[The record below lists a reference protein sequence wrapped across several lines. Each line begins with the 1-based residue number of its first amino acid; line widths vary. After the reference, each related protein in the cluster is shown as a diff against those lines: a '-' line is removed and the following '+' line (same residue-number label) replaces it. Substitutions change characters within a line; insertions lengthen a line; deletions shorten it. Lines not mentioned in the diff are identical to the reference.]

1 MQLPRNKKKKTQ
13 IFPKIQTIC
22 SKKIKGEKAGIISKK
37 SQVPFD
43 TNTTKKDGRIVDI
56 RRVSMLDITSLGV
69 M

>member
-1 MQLPRNKKKKTQ
+1 M
-13 IFPKIQTIC
+13 
-22 SKKIKGEKAGIISKK
+22 KGEKAGIISKK